1 MSQYIRKIFSLG
13 DIKYSWILLLSS
25 FLFGITNFI
34 DRLYSGD
41 PMWVLI
47 GYWISISIAVLWGAL
62 NYISHIRMNSMYKK
76 QYDIRLY
83 VDQLAISEEDKL
95 ELQTYLEDYVQ
106 DLIQQGYSEA
116 DATREAINQFK
127 VKEFLSLSKN
137 TMFFNLHAHYYL
149 IGWTIVSIL
158 ASILVWILEVTIF
171 PYPLITLTIA
181 SIFIAYAI
189 GLFGMF
195 ILYKI
200 IDVTI
205 YRKFKD
211 LF

>member
-1 MSQYIRKIFSLG
+1 MGRYLRKIFSLE

-34 DRLYSGD
+34 DQLYSGD
-41 PMWVLI
+41 PIWVLI
-47 GYWISISIAVLWGAL
+47 SYWFSIAIAVLWGAL
-62 NYISHIRMNSMYKK
+62 NYISHIRMNSLYKK
-76 QYDIRLY
+76 QDDIRLY
-83 VDQLAISEEDKL
+83 VNQLAMNEEDKL
-95 ELQTYLEDYVQ
+95 ELQTYLEDYVH
-106 DLIQQGYSEA
+106 DLIQQGNSEV

-127 VKEFLSLSKN
+127 VKEFLNLSKN
-137 TMFFNLHAHYYL
+137 SLFFNLHAHYYL
-149 IGWTIVSIL
+149 VGWTIVSIL
-158 ASILVWILEVTIF
+158 ASIVVWALDVAIF
-171 PYPLITLTIA
+171 PYSLITLTLEIT
-181 SIFIAYAI
+181 FIVYAF

-200 IDVTI
+200 IDTTI

>member
-1 MSQYIRKIFSLG
+1 MSQYMRKIFSLG
-13 DIKYSWILLLSS
+13 DLKYSWILLLSS
-25 FLFGITNFI
+25 LLFGITNFT
-34 DRLYSGD
+34 DQLYSGD
-41 PMWVLI
+41 PIWVLI
-47 GYWISISIAVLWGAL
+47 SYLISFSIAVLWGAI
-62 NYISHIRMNSMYKK
+62 NYISHIRMNNMYKK
-76 QYDIRLY
+76 QDDIQLY
-83 VDQLAISEEDKL
+83 VSQLAMSEEDKQ
-95 ELQTYLEDYVQ
+95 ELQTYLADYVQ
-106 DLIQQGYSEA
+106 DLIQQGNSEA

-127 VKEFLSLSKN
+127 VKEFLALSKN

-158 ASILVWILEVTIF
+158 ASILVWILEVTML
-171 PYPLITLTIA
+171 PYPLITFTIE
-181 SIFIAYAI
+181 SIFIAYSI

-200 IDVTI
+200 IDAMI